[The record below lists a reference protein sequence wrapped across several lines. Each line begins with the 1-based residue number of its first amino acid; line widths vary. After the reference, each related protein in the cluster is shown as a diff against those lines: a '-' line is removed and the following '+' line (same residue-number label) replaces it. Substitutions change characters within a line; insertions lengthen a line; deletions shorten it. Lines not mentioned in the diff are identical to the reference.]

1 MFLNLGELCV
11 NCIIVLPDMKCH
23 VCVRIIYY
31 GCQIRRVVLKFSIA
45 SDATSSSS
53 FSSFRVT

>member
-23 VCVRIIYY
+23 VCKDYLL
-31 GCQIRRVVLKFSIA
+31 RVSNSPLIA
-45 SDATSSSS
+45 SLLYITYFFMND
-53 FSSFRVT
+53 

>member
-23 VCVRIIYY
+23 VCVRGHSLTCRLVYFAELDI
-31 GCQIRRVVLKFSIA
+31 QWNLFFS
-45 SDATSSSS
+45 
-53 FSSFRVT
+53 V